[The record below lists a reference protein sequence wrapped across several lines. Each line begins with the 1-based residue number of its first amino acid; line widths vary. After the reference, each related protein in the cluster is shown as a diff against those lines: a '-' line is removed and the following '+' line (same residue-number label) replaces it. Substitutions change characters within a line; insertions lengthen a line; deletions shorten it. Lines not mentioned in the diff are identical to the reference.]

1 MASSD
6 FVMMNPSRTN
16 EKLVYSRPI
25 SFHQLWLPLIQ
36 LQSSLHWCLV
46 FLLLSE
52 CTSTKT
58 RNQVKFAVCWPTFET
73 PRQLSRNYTLNL
85 QARPTKL
92 SRKANF
98 LSLLSL
104 GTNMAWKSA
113 SMARYQ
119 VDLHCFCHG
128 TSTPT
133 AQLLENSLH
142 VSPRLAA
149 PYEKWCVIDDGDHEL
164 WYNTENRER
173 FEVTFERPVPETV
186 QVPRPQAVIPGP
198 EHREVMS
205 WFVVEDENDNLSD
218 EYIEPLISHLRFP
231 LHNCLHPA
239 PVTPQYQHFYANF
252 KGWILPPPS
261 TSCRGDTISQVVLWC
276 WCISIGWPLWHFPGL
291 F

>member
-1 MASSD
+1 
-6 FVMMNPSRTN
+6 
-16 EKLVYSRPI
+16 
-25 SFHQLWLPLIQ
+25 
-36 LQSSLHWCLV
+36 
-46 FLLLSE
+46 
-52 CTSTKT
+52 
-58 RNQVKFAVCWPTFET
+58 
-73 PRQLSRNYTLNL
+73 
-85 QARPTKL
+85 
-92 SRKANF
+92 
-98 LSLLSL
+98 
-104 GTNMAWKSA
+104 
-113 SMARYQ
+113 MARYQ
-119 VDLHCFCHG
+119 VDLHCFCHR

-261 TSCRGDTISQVVLWC
+261 TSCRGDTISQVVL
-276 WCISIGWPLWHFPGL
+276 
-291 F
+291 